1 MDVMDYKMDIMDY
14 KMEIM
19 DRTNK
24 IEQNRY
30 KWISR
35 KDKMDIIDNY
45 RIVAKKISNLW
56 GVAKE
61 KN

>member
-1 MDVMDYKMDIMDY
+1 MD
-14 KMEIM
+14 IM

-30 KWISR
+30 KWIFR
-35 KDKMDIIDNY
+35 KDKMDITDNY
-45 RIVAKKISNLW
+45 PIVAKKISNLW

>member
-1 MDVMDYKMDIMDY
+1 MDIMDR
-14 KMEIM
+14 I
-19 DRTNK
+19 DK

-35 KDKMDIIDNY
+35 KDKMDIANNY
-45 RIVAKKISNLW
+45 PIVTKKISNLW

>member
-1 MDVMDYKMDIMDY
+1 MDSTD
-14 KMEIM
+14 
-19 DRTNK
+19 K

-45 RIVAKKISNLW
+45 PTVAKKISNLW
-56 GVAKE
+56 GVATE